1 MSSLHRR
8 VNAANSNDR
17 AVREPDS
24 PQALRNRA
32 LRLLAGREHTCL
44 ELTRKLTPH
53 APSPEVLQ
61 ALLETL
67 MAKGLL
73 SDERYA
79 EARSHSLQRKFGVS
93 RIARELRDKGVA
105 AETVE
110 RLMRDAQATE
120 LSRARD
126 VWKKKF
132 GLVATDAAGRA
143 KQMRFLA
150 SRGFGFAVIRRV
162 TGAEDAEETA

>member
-1 MSSLHRR
+1 
-8 VNAANSNDR
+8 
-17 AVREPDS
+17 
-24 PQALRNRA
+24 
-32 LRLLAGREHTCL
+32 
-44 ELTRKLTPH
+44 
-53 APSPEVLQ
+53 
-61 ALLETL
+61 

-79 EARSHSLQRKFGVS
+79 QARSHSLQRKFGVS
-93 RIARELRDKGVA
+93 RIARDLRDKGVA

-120 LSRARD
+120 LSRAREI
-126 VWKKKF
+126 WKKKF
-132 GLVATDAAGRA
+132 GLVASDAAGRA